1 MKTKATEK
9 ENYVIVRANGAGVFF
24 GILKEKKNNEVTLTK
39 CRKLFTWYGA
49 AAVEQIALD
58 GVTEPESCKFT
69 VTVEE
74 ITANNWLQ
82 ILPCTDKAIKS
93 IKSVKEWKR

>member
-1 MKTKATEK
+1 MKTK

-24 GILKEKKNNEVTLTK
+24 GILKEKKDNEVTLTN

-49 AAVEQIALD
+49 AAVEQLAVD
-58 GVTEPESCKFT
+58 GVSEPEKCMFT
-69 VTVEE
+69 VTVEKS
-74 ITANNWLQ
+74 IINNWLQ

-93 IKSVKEWKR
+93 IKTVKEWKR